1 MKAIIQDV
9 TLSSSILNVT
19 AKILPFTE
27 EGKMMPAAMAH
38 DVVVELSIALRL
50 ASCMEQ
56 ELSVHRLGEA
66 SILARTSL
74 EAEATTALCRLVTDP
89 AGKVV
94 KVDFGGGQKE

>member
-9 TLSSSILNVT
+9 TLSSSIVNVT

-27 EGKMMPAAMAH
+27 EGKMMPAAVAR

-66 SILARTSL
+66 GILARTTL
-74 EAEATTALCRLVTDP
+74 EAEATTALGGLVTDP
-89 AGKVV
+89 AGKVI
-94 KVDFGGGQKE
+94 KLDFEGGRKK